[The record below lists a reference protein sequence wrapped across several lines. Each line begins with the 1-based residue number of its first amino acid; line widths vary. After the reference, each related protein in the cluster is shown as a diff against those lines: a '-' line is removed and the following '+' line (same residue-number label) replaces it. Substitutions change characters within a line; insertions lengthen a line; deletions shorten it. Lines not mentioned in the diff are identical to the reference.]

1 MITVQDIEAGL
12 AQHQF
17 CLYYQ
22 PKYSLAGNRI
32 EGSEALIRW
41 RQPDDTLRQPGE
53 FIALASRS
61 GLIRKISAYI
71 VEELLAALPLLAP
84 AGFTP
89 ASFNLT
95 AGDFEDGLLTG
106 RLLAALAAH
115 EVAPGQVEVELTED
129 SVLAYSDTM
138 LANVQQLCD
147 GGIGLAMDDYGI
159 GYSSVDTLSKWPF
172 STIKIDQ
179 GLIGRMLVSDKS
191 ARIVHS
197 AIRMA
202 HELDIDSVAE
212 GVETEAQLRFLLEAG
227 CGKVQGY
234 LISRPLPLADLATL
248 GLGGVQSRS
257 LPVGQIHMAIVD
269 HIQWRKQLVQYA
281 ITMANL
287 PADAP
292 ERQSQMPFCMAGHNC
307 LLVRWYHGD
316 GQVFERMPGFSRIG
330 VALVDMAKV
339 SQQLVAG
346 IHAGAG
352 PNDIADLIGEIQQ
365 ISQDMLDVLTT
376 LETNTMA
383 GLDQWA
389 VH

>member
-1 MITVQDIEAGL
+1 MITLQDIEAGL

-17 CLYYQ
+17 CLYFQ
-22 PKYSLAGNRI
+22 PKYSLVGNRI

-41 RQPDDTLRQPGE
+41 RQPDGSVRQPGE
-53 FIALASRS
+53 FIALASQS
-61 GLIRKISAYI
+61 GLMRKISAYI
-71 VEELLAALPLLAP
+71 VEELLADLPLLAP
-84 AGFTP
+84 ASLTP

-115 EVAPGQVEVELTED
+115 EVEPGQIEVELTEE
-129 SVLAYSDTM
+129 SVLAYNDTV

-147 GGIGLAMDDYGI
+147 GGISLAMDDYGI
-159 GYSSVDTLSKWPF
+159 GYSSADTLSKWPF
-172 STIKIDQ
+172 SAIKIDQ
-179 GLIGRMLVSDKS
+179 GLISRMLVSEKS
-191 ARIVHS
+191 ARIVRS

-234 LISRPLPLADLATL
+234 LISMPLPLADLATL
-248 GLGGVQSRS
+248 ALGGGQNSR
-257 LPVGQIHMAIVD
+257 LPVGQIHLAIVD

-281 ITMANL
+281 ITLANL

-316 GQVFERMPGFSRIG
+316 GQVFKRMPGYSRIG
-330 VALVDMAKV
+330 IALDDMAKV

-352 PNDIADLIGEIQQ
+352 SHCIAGMISEIHQ
-365 ISQDMLDVLTT
+365 ISLDMLAVLTT
-376 LETNTMA
+376 LETDTMA
-383 GLDQWA
+383 GLYQDS

>member
-1 MITVQDIEAGL
+1 MITVQDIEVGL
-12 AQHQF
+12 TQHQF

-32 EGSEALIRW
+32 DGSEALIRW
-41 RQPDDTLRQPGE
+41 RQPDGTLRLPGE

-61 GLIRKISAYI
+61 ALIRKISAYI
-71 VEELLAALPLLAP
+71 VEELLTDLSLLMP
-84 AGFTP
+84 PGFTP
-89 ASFNLT
+89 VSCNLT
-95 AGDFEDGLLTG
+95 AADFEDGLLTG
-106 RLLAALAAH
+106 RLLDALAAL
-115 EVAPGQVEVELTED
+115 EVAPGQVEVELTEGD
-129 SVLAYSDTM
+129 ALSCSDTV
-138 LANVQQLCD
+138 LANVQRLRD
-147 GGIGLAMDDYGI
+147 GGVGLAMDDYGI

-197 AIRMA
+197 AIRLA
-202 HELDIDSVAE
+202 HELDIDTVAE

-234 LISRPLPLADLATL
+234 LISRPLPLTDLATL
-248 GLGGVQSRS
+248 DPAGGQGRS
-257 LPVGQIHMAIVD
+257 LPIGQIHMAIVD

-292 ERQSQMPFCMAGHNC
+292 ERQSQMPSCTAGHNC
-307 LLVRWYHGD
+307 MMVRWYRGD
-316 GQVFERMPGFSRIG
+316 GHAFERMPGYRGIG
-330 VALVDMAKV
+330 FALADMAKV

-346 IHAGAG
+346 IRAGAR
-352 PNDIADLIGEIQQ
+352 PDDVANLIGEIQL
-365 ISQDMLDVLTT
+365 ISLGMLDVLLT
-376 LETNTMA
+376 LETSTMA
-383 GLDQWA
+383 GLDQQA
-389 VH
+389 AH